1 MEKSKKATCLFQ
13 QSNMSGIGFLDLGDM
28 TYIDFRKNQ
37 DSRIMKQYVQVSVRE
52 RKDVNDSSI
61 IDN

>member
-1 MEKSKKATCLFQ
+1 MEKSKESTCFFKQL
-13 QSNMSGIGFLDLGDM
+13 NMSGIGFLDLGDM

-37 DSRIMKQYVQVSVRE
+37 YSRIMKQYVQVSVRE

>member
-1 MEKSKKATCLFQ
+1 MEKSKKATCFFQ
-13 QSNMSGIGFLDLGDM
+13 QVNMLGIGFLDLGDM
-28 TYIDFRKNQ
+28 TYIDFRKKQ
-37 DSRIMKQYVQVSVRE
+37 YSRIMKQYVQVSARE